1 MSGPIKHDVTFLTRE
16 EARSTLK
23 LEDYY
28 DIDRKFAKPGFRTQ
42 NGQFNWHCS
51 CVSSYI
57 SGPCGYFFRNFMQN
71 IDRFLKN
78 EDAFEKQ
85 QNRNLFIRLHYQLT
99 GCLKSHPT
107 YYKSF
112 MDEYASPLDSL
123 MNNVE

>member
-1 MSGPIKHDVTFLTRE
+1 MSYSNKHEVIFLDKKD
-16 EARSTLK
+16 ARSTLR

-28 DIDRKFAKPGFRTQ
+28 DIDRKFSKPGFRTES
-42 NGQFNWHCS
+42 GQFNWHCS

-71 IDRFLKN
+71 IDKFMKN

-85 QNRNLFIRLHYQLT
+85 QNRNLFVKLHSELM
-99 GCLKSHPT
+99 GCLKSHSV

-112 MDEYASPLDSL
+112 MDEYASPLDSIIKD
-123 MNNVE
+123 VE

>member
-1 MSGPIKHDVTFLTRE
+1 MSNPTKHDAVFLTRE
-16 EARSTLK
+16 EARSTLR

-28 DIDRKFAKPGFRTQ
+28 DIDNEFSKPGFRTR

-57 SGPCGYFFRNFMQN
+57 SSPCGHFFRNFMQN
-71 IDRFLKN
+71 IDKVLKN
-78 EDAFEKQ
+78 DDAFEKQ
-85 QNRNLFIRLHYQLT
+85 GNRNLFLQLHSQLL
-99 GCLKSHPT
+99 GCLKSYPV

-123 MNNVE
+123 INDVK